1 MSATLE
7 RGLNA
12 FRNFLNAPA
21 ASFFASC
28 VHCGLCAEACLFYT
42 ESRDPRLAPIHKLEP
57 MRRLW
62 EREFTLLGRIQ
73 AMLGL
78 KPEVTDDELEQW
90 SELVFD
96 TCTLCGRCSLV
107 CPVGNDLVYLIR
119 RMREGMAASGHAPA
133 DLLGATRRNLEKGSA
148 MGVTL
153 DTLMAQIRHQEE
165 ELGVEIPLDREGV
178 DYMVL
183 LSSMEIVQ
191 FPEYIG
197 AVARIFKQ
205 AGVTW
210 TISTQAF
217 EATNGGIQIG
227 VPDIARRI
235 VMRTVEVAERLKVGT
250 VICPECG
257 HGFRALRWE
266 GEDLIGR
273 KYGFKVQH
281 ILEVLDELRAQGRLP
296 LDNLRDDRPLTYH
309 DPCQIVRRG
318 GVIEQPRNL
327 LKMVASDFR
336 EMADHGVM
344 NWCCGGGGGVSTLER
359 AEPWRVMAFKRKK
372 EQIEH
377 LGVHTLVTAC
387 ANCRMVIEEDLDK
400 YAMDIEVVG
409 LTELVANHLRE
420 TTSKESQE

>member
-1 MSATLE
+1 MSASLE

-21 ASFFASC
+21 ASFFSSC

-42 ESRDPRLAPIHKLEP
+42 ESQDPRMAPIYKLEP

-62 EREFTLLGRIQ
+62 EREFTLSGRVL
-73 AMLGL
+73 AWFGAS
-78 KPEVTDDELEQW
+78 PAVTDNELAQW

-107 CPVGNDLVYLIR
+107 CPMGNDLVYLIR
-119 RMREGMAASGHAPA
+119 RMREGMAAAGHAPR
-133 DLLGATRRNLEKGSA
+133 DLTDATRRNLEKGSA

-153 DTLMAQIRHQEE
+153 ETLLAMIRHQEADTG
-165 ELGVEIPLDREGV
+165 LEIPLDREGV
-178 DYMVL
+178 ECMVL

-191 FPEYIG
+191 FPEYLG
-197 AVARIFKQ
+197 AVARIFRH

-217 EATNGGIQIG
+217 EATNAGIQIG
-227 VPDIARRI
+227 VPDFARQI
-235 VMRTVEVAERLKVGT
+235 VMRTVEVAERLGVKS

-273 KYGFKVQH
+273 KYGFQVRH
-281 ILEVLDELRAQGRLP
+281 ILDLLDELRATGRLQ
-296 LDNLRDDRPLTYH
+296 LDGRLDDRPLTYH
-309 DPCQIVRRG
+309 DPCQITRRG
-318 GVIEQPRNL
+318 GVIEAPRNL
-327 LKMVASDFR
+327 LRRLASDFR

-359 AEPWRVMAFKRKK
+359 AEPWRVLAFKRKK
-372 EQIEH
+372 EQIET

-409 LTELVANHLRE
+409 LTEMVADHLLE
-420 TTSKESQE
+420 TTHDL